1 MTTKLILSI
10 ITVIL
15 SLLLSIASSTAIG
28 RYFPSLP
35 YADDV
40 MFHVI
45 PFTTWSPFVADTLV
59 AIALIITIFIAAK
72 YKEQRH
78 LILYSYAIMWAIRAL
93 LNIVTPL
100 GDPSGD
106 LTTYGFFEFAPMYGM
121 FPSGHTASIMLT
133 FWWASEMNEV
143 MLKRFAAVFVVLE
156 ALALWSSRGHYTID
170 IVGGI
175 ALSYFAV
182 LWVKKLSNAKHI

>member
-1 MTTKLILSI
+1 MTTKIFISI
-10 ITVIL
+10 NAVLL
-15 SLLLSIASSTAIG
+15 SLLLSTASSSLIG
-28 RYFPSLP
+28 RYFPVLP

-45 PFTTWSPFVADTLV
+45 PFTTWSPYVADGLV
-59 AIALIITIFIAAK
+59 VIALLLSIFIAVK
-72 YKEQRH
+72 YREYRH
-78 LILYSYAIMWAIRAL
+78 LILYSYAIMWSVRAL
-93 LNIVTPL
+93 LNVVTPL

-106 LTTYGFFEFAPMYGM
+106 TTAYGFLEFTPMLGM

-133 FWWASEMNEV
+133 FWWANEMKEV
-143 MLKRFAAVFVVLE
+143 SLKRVAAGLILFE

-182 LWVKKLSNAKHI
+182 LWVKKLAKAKYI